1 MAETV
6 VPALS
11 PPMLL
16 PLASALLIEEWT
28 GSHEDKSGYEDALS
42 DFSRALE
49 LAPED
54 AYIHAFR
61 GKALEFLGRR
71 AAE

>member
-16 PLASALLIEEWT
+16 PLASALLIEERTNT
-28 GSHEDKSGYEDALS
+28 GIITNSWDPRQQTKPPAVS
-42 DFSRALE
+42 
-49 LAPED
+49 
-54 AYIHAFR
+54 
-61 GKALEFLGRR
+61 
-71 AAE
+71 